1 MFSLII
7 SKGEFDKTCFIK
19 TSFIWV
25 FEITVKGV
33 SMFEMWKL
41 LLKQAD
47 QTGPYKF
54 LTYFHLTETIVNNNE
69 RIDEVTLFDTSWQ
82 KQIYIYIYTS

>member
-1 MFSLII
+1 M
-7 SKGEFDKTCFIK
+7 KKC
-19 TSFIWV
+19 
-25 FEITVKGV
+25 VKMCV

-41 LLKQAD
+41 LSKQAD

-54 LTYFHLTETIVNNNE
+54 LTYFPLTETIVNNNE

-82 KQIYIYIYTS
+82 KQIYIYIYILVRAACVRHVLVVEKKYCSN